1 MNLQA
6 KPMILELG
14 WTTISMFEVLFLLQN
29 LMQAIGAQ
37 FLSEVV
43 GPVAL
48 GAVSMVYPCSLS
60 SRRAVHVIFFL
71 RLPSYV

>member
-1 MNLQA
+1 MNLQT

-14 WTTISMFEVLFLLQN
+14 WTLLQN
-29 LMQAIGAQ
+29 LMEAIGAQ
-37 FLSEVV
+37 FHSDVV

-48 GAVSMVYPCSLS
+48 AVVSMVYLCTLS
-60 SRRAVHVIFFL
+60 SRRAVHVIFLF